1 MYVNIENESELGIW
15 KYDYFQIP
23 CWFDRDVQQ
32 TTAAQNALP
41 STCSSTVKM
50 HYQALVLVLFRKQ
63 RDLNM
68 QTHQVLPPSSP
79 VPKAPCVGLQKH
91 LQFCGSSRQP
101 SHERD
106 TRANPISKTH
116 PSDSYRRTP
125 HFRCLDV
132 LLAPHFFTNCSCLR
146 AEKFHST
153 GHKVSI

>member
-106 TRANPISKTH
+106 TRANPISH
-116 PSDSYRRTP
+116 PSQWLLQENTP
-125 HFRCLDV
+125 FQMFRCFTGTTFLYK
-132 LLAPHFFTNCSCLR
+132 LLMLESRKIPLYGT
-146 AEKFHST
+146 
-153 GHKVSI
+153 